1 MVRKAKRTDPQAD
14 SPAASKEEAPRGR
27 IIERPD
33 GFYWQAGGE
42 EYGPFPTL
50 GEAEADMQSAGDG
63 EFAPPDTLQEAES
76 ELGIS
81 EDRKS
86 TRLNS
91 SHRTISYAVFCL
103 KK

>member
-14 SPAASKEEAPRGR
+14 SPAAVKEEAPRGH

-33 GFYWQAGGE
+33 GFYWRAGGE

-50 GEAEADMQSAGDG
+50 GEAAADMQSADDG
-63 EFAPPDTLQEAES
+63 EFESSETLQEAES

-81 EDRKS
+81 EWIDPDSGVPAEDSVPRIED
-86 TRLNS
+86 
-91 SHRTISYAVFCL
+91 H
-103 KK
+103 

>member
-1 MVRKAKRTDPQAD
+1 MVRKAKRTDPQTD

-33 GFYWQAGGE
+33 GFYWQAGGSE

-50 GEAEADMQSAGDG
+50 SEAEADMQSAGDG
-63 EFAPPDTLQEAES
+63 EFESSDTLQEAES

-81 EDRKS
+81 EWIDPDSGVPAEDSVPRIED
-86 TRLNS
+86 
-91 SHRTISYAVFCL
+91 H
-103 KK
+103 

>member
-50 GEAEADMQSAGDG
+50 GEAETDMQSAGDG
-63 EFAPPDTLQEAES
+63 EFAPSDTLQEAES

-81 EDRKS
+81 EWIDPDSGVPAEDSVPRIED
-86 TRLNS
+86 
-91 SHRTISYAVFCL
+91 H
-103 KK
+103 